1 MLFRKDTVNLSAT
14 NSIIMRAFL
23 AFLAFIAVINPI
35 LAQSEQYCNSNFGF
49 CLEYPERFSMLTAK
63 GATDEPALFVA
74 DEGQTKIEIAGHA
87 NTAHW
92 SLEDIYYMNFEDY
105 LRQNPDLNIIEE
117 KFGESQFEVLYEE
130 NGQLHYFRVQQRPGQ
145 YIKLSVM
152 LPAERRSELAELSA
166 QLSVLTPNP

>member
-35 LAQSEQYCNSNFGF
+35 LAQSEQYCNSDFGF
-49 CLEYPERFSMLTAK
+49 CLEYPRRFSMLTAK

-87 NTAHW
+87 NAAHW

-152 LPAERRSELAELSA
+152 MPAERRSELAELSA
-166 QLSVLTPNP
+166 QLSVQTPNP

>member
-1 MLFRKDTVNLSAT
+1 
-14 NSIIMRAFL
+14 MRAFL

-49 CLEYPERFSMLTAK
+49 CLEYPERFSMLAAK

-152 LPAERRSELAELSA
+152 LPAERRSELAELSV
-166 QLSVLTPNP
+166 QLSVQTPNP

>member
-49 CLEYPERFSMLTAK
+49 CLEYPERFSMLAAK

-152 LPAERRSELAELSA
+152 LPAERRSELAELSV
-166 QLSVLTPNP
+166 QLSVQTPNP

>member
-117 KFGESQFEVLYEE
+117 KFWESQFEVLYEE

-152 LPAERRSELAELSA
+152 LPAERRSELAELSV
-166 QLSVLTPNP
+166 QLSVQTPNP